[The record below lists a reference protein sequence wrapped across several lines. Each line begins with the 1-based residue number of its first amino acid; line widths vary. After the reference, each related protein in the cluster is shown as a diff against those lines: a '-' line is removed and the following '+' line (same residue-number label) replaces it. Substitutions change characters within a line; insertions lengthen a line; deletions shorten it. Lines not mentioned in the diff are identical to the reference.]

1 MAGSVTPKIPEIK
14 LGSAISFSCLFF
26 VLKKI
31 ARTTADMAKV
41 QAKKGIIT
49 LSYPLVIMLLIYTG
63 INPQ

>member
-31 ARTTADMAKV
+31 ARTTADVAKV

-49 LSYPLVIMLLIYTG
+49 LS
-63 INPQ
+63 